1 MTEEADARVPV
12 KAEILT
18 HEVTDS
24 DEVVIYDS
32 ESRQLLVLNDFAAGV
47 WLLIDGKR
55 SVYELGQ
62 AITDCVSV
70 DPETVARDVR
80 TFLEQLADRSIV
92 AWRTP

>member
-1 MTEEADARVPV
+1 MIEPADAHVPV

-32 ESRQLLVLNDFAAGV
+32 QSRQLLVLNDFAAGV
-47 WLLIDGKR
+47 WLLIDGER
-55 SVYELGQ
+55 NVSDLGE
-62 AITDCVSV
+62 AITDCVSA

-80 TFLEQLADRSIV
+80 TFLEQLVDRNIV
-92 AWRTP
+92 SWRAR